1 MRRLLVAMGVALMV
15 ALGATATAGAAQLGE
30 RITSYEE
37 RIVIQQDA
45 SLLVTEKISYD
56 FGSVPHHGIFRDIP
70 VRFDYEPD
78 RRYERVTKIDEI
90 KVTAE
95 PAGTSGKTAVENAG
109 RLLRIKIGD
118 AKKTVT
124 GVHDYTISYRVR
136 GAI

>member
-1 MRRLLVAMGVALMV
+1 MGAALVV
-15 ALGATATAGAAQLGE
+15 ALGTAAPAGATQQGE
-30 RITSYEE
+30 GIRSYNEQ
-37 RIVIQQDA
+37 VVVQPDA

-95 PAGTSGKTAVENAG
+95 PAGTSGKTKVENAG

-118 AKKTVT
+118 AKKTVN
-124 GVHDYTISYRVR
+124 GV
-136 GAI
+136 